1 MPSSNCYVMEVLV
14 RKLYSFMVVTLDGFY
29 EGPNQ
34 EFDWP
39 NVDEE
44 FNTFSTSQLNDT
56 DVIMFGR
63 ETYELM
69 ASYWPT
75 QAAPEDDP
83 VVAEMMNGITKIIF
97 STTLERADWYNTRL
111 VKDNVV
117 EEVSKLK
124 QQPGRDLESLVVP
137 ISP

>member
-75 QAAPEDDP
+75 QAAQEDDP
-83 VVAEMMNGITKIIF
+83 VVAEMMNGITKIVF

-137 ISP
+137 TSP